1 MLTLV
6 QVGSLGLPGTRWAE
20 NEILDVNTQAHG
32 LSKLLWELMERG
44 EISVDSLS
52 CIVIMGIGF
61 GANAVLHFEG
71 TSFRDSRFRRLRD
84 ATRFFTLV
92 NPFPPW
98 PMTRSESQSIK
109 QSLQTLRKVLAR
121 GVYHEQLQCLI
132 STLFST
138 EYLEKVSAS

>member
-1 MLTLV
+1 M
-6 QVGSLGLPGTRWAE
+6 
-20 NEILDVNTQAHG
+20 NTQSNG
-32 LSKLLWELMERG
+32 LSKLLSELMERG
-44 EISVDSLS
+44 EISIDDSLS
-52 CIVIMGIGF
+52 CVVMMGIGS
-61 GANAVLHFEG
+61 GANAVLHFES
-71 TSFRDSRFRRLRD
+71 TSFRDSRFRQLRD

-92 NPFPPW
+92 NPFPMW

-138 EYLEKVSAS
+138 KYLEKVSLSWSDFSAL